1 VDRKLSRKHIAVALA
16 PVAAG
21 VGLVGVGLGASPAYA
36 DSAST
41 TFSFLSTP
49 DPVNEPDVHVTH
61 DCSVEYELNYAF
73 NGPNTL
79 QAELQSFGDDECSSG
94 FAEVD
99 VSYEQADGDH
109 VRVFNSAIG
118 LGAFAQGFWDNV
130 RNVDHIANDQINAS
144 YTENYDSRCD
154 VDATMAA
161 FGHDCS
167 ATFSLSHGK

>member
-1 VDRKLSRKHIAVALA
+1 MSHRISRKHIAVALA

-21 VGLVGVGLGASPAYA
+21 VGLIGAGLTAAPAYA
-36 DSAST
+36 DSSNA
-41 TFSFLSTP
+41 TFSFVSIP
-49 DPVNEPDVHVTH
+49 DPENPTVEVTH
-61 DCSVEYELNYAF
+61 DCGVEYELNYEF

-79 QAELQSFGDDECSSG
+79 QGEIQSFGDDECSSG

-161 FGHDCS
+161 FGHDCT

>member
-1 VDRKLSRKHIAVALA
+1 MDRKLSRKHIAVALA

-21 VGLVGVGLGASPAYA
+21 VGLVGVGLSASPAYA
-36 DSAST
+36 DSTST

-49 DPVNEPDVHVTH
+49 DPENPTVHVTH
-61 DCSVEYELNYAF
+61 NCNVEYELNYEF

-79 QAELQSFGDDECSSG
+79 QGEVQSFGDDECSSG

-99 VSYEQADGDH
+99 VSYEQADGAN

-130 RNVDHIANDQINAS
+130 RNVDNVANHQINAT

-154 VDATMAA
+154 SDATIAA
-161 FGHDCS
+161 FGHDCT